1 MNSRV
6 TNEVLSATGA
16 SAAAA
21 VARTELPGDCRLDH
35 PEEIAATLRRFLER
49 ELPLSLSAPDGTV
62 LSTSLWAED
71 RVSGLIV
78 FSVGADVERAE
89 RVAQC
94 NEAVAVG
101 YLDNVRLQFDVGGLV
116 LVHGNDA
123 CALNA
128 EYPASMMRFQ
138 RRDAYRVRPLEH
150 AQPTVHVTHPLVP
163 DALLRMRVT
172 DISHGGIALV
182 CAGGVGPFQ
191 LGQAL
196 PDAVLEL
203 DHLTQVSMGLRV
215 VRVEGPSTA
224 RQEAGAGW
232 RLGCEMVDLRGE
244 DARVLQRYIDNT
256 QRRRRMLTL

>member
-6 TNEVLSATGA
+6 TNEALSQPAA
-16 SAAAA
+16 SVASRA
-21 VARTELPGDCRLDH
+21 VPSDLPSDCRLDH
-35 PEEIAATLRRFLER
+35 PDELAAILRRFLDR

-78 FSVGADVERAE
+78 FSVGTDVDRAE

-101 YLDNVRLQFDVGGLV
+101 YLDHVRLQFDVSGLV

-128 EYPASMMRFQ
+128 EYPSAMMRFQ

-150 AQPTVHVTHPLVP
+150 AQPTVHVTHPRVP

-182 CAGGVGPFQ
+182 CVGGVGPFQ
-191 LGQAL
+191 LGQEL

-215 VRVEGPSTA
+215 VRVEGSA
-224 RQEAGAGW
+224 AQGEGAGATW